1 MYITEQVRTARPLLT
16 KGAKLMLLST
26 FCFSLMQFLIKAMPQ
41 IPSIEHVFFR
51 SFITWVFSVGF
62 LLTNGVSLV
71 GKNQKLLLL
80 RGVVGSISMFSFF
93 YILPRIP
100 FASSV
105 TFKYLS
111 PMFTTLFAV
120 VLLNERPRWMQ
131 WGCIGLSFAGVLLL
145 KGFDARIGM
154 FDFGIGI
161 LSGVAGG
168 LLYIVIRKIGDDDHP
183 LVVVHYFMLL
193 ASVVSGFWMI
203 PYWVTP
209 TLTEAAGL
217 FLIGFVGFVAQVYMT
232 KAFME
237 PDDLSS
243 LAILRYAEVLY
254 ALLIG
259 FLWFGESYT
268 LLSFCG
274 IALILSGLIFSI
286 RAKPKTKQT
295 AISETVTQE

>member
-1 MYITEQVRTARPLLT
+1 MFTTEQLQAARPLLT

-51 SFITWVFSVGF
+51 SFVTWLFSVGF
-62 LLTNGVSLV
+62 LLANGISVV

-80 RGVVGSISMFSFF
+80 RGVVGSVSMFSFF

-100 FASSV
+100 FATSV

-120 VLLNERPRWMQ
+120 ALLNERPRWVQ
-131 WGCIGLSFAGVLLL
+131 WGCIGLSFTGVLLL
-145 KGFDARIGM
+145 KGFDTRIDL

-168 LLYIVIRKIGDDDHP
+168 LLYIIRKIGDDDHP

-193 ASVVSGFWMI
+193 ASLVSGFWMI

-209 TLTEAAGL
+209 TLTEATGL

-259 FLWFGESYT
+259 FLWFGETYT
-268 LLSFCG
+268 PLSFLG
-274 IALILSGLIFSI
+274 ILLILSGLLLSI
-286 RAKPKTKQT
+286 RTKPAKTKD
-295 AISETVTQE
+295 IVPETNLTE

>member
-1 MYITEQVRTARPLLT
+1 
-16 KGAKLMLLST
+16 MLLST

-51 SFITWVFSVGF
+51 SFVTWLFSVGF
-62 LLTNGVSLV
+62 LLANGISVV

-80 RGVVGSISMFSFF
+80 RGVVGSVSMFSFF

-100 FASSV
+100 FATSV

-120 VLLNERPRWMQ
+120 ALLNERPRWVQ
-131 WGCIGLSFAGVLLL
+131 WGCIGLSFTGVLLL
-145 KGFDARIGM
+145 KGFDTRIDL

-168 LLYIVIRKIGDDDHP
+168 LLYIIRKIGDDDHP

-193 ASVVSGFWMI
+193 ASLVSGFWMI

-209 TLTEAAGL
+209 TLTEATGL

-259 FLWFGESYT
+259 FLWFGETYT
-268 LLSFCG
+268 PLSFLG
-274 IALILSGLIFSI
+274 ILLILSGLLLSI
-286 RAKPKTKQT
+286 RTKPAKTKD
-295 AISETVTQE
+295 IVPETNLTE